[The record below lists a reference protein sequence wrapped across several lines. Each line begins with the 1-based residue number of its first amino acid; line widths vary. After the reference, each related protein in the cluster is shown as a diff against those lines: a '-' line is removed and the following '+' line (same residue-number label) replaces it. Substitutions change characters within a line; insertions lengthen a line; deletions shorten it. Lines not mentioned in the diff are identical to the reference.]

1 MKSIW
6 TLIAIVAIT
15 SPLAAAPST
24 WTSGVVGGVH
34 EYRVGTPGNSG
45 TSMVL
50 SCPAAGSPFVT
61 VQINGVLPPSGKLVG
76 FKAAGRALA
85 IRSAD
90 SGSIKINTDKDR
102 TAFRS
107 LWSAV
112 RAGSVLTISFPNGV
126 TASLPL
132 KGSARALPANPC

>member
-34 EYRVGTPGNSG
+34 EYRVGTPG
-45 TSMVL
+45 
-50 SCPAAGSPFVT
+50 
-61 VQINGVLPPSGKLVG
+61 
-76 FKAAGRALA
+76 